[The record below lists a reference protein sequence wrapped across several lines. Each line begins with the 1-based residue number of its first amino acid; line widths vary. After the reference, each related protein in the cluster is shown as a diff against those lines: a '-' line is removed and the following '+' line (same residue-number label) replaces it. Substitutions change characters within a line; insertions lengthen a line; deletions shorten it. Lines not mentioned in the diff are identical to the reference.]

1 MGLKGTTLSTG
12 DELSKLLAQKAEKR
26 DVDRL
31 VDSKAN
37 KAETENMQDTIA
49 TLNNQLSHLI
59 MVFNESL
66 KLNLAKGQET
76 TQARENRTKQLMS
89 QLHALGQWTCKS
101 G

>member
-37 KAETENMQDTIA
+37 KAEAENM
-49 TLNNQLSHLI
+49 
-59 MVFNESL
+59 
-66 KLNLAKGQET
+66 
-76 TQARENRTKQLMS
+76 
-89 QLHALGQWTCKS
+89 
-101 G
+101 